1 MKGRKLSYSP
11 TELAWI
17 KARAQA
23 DRAETHAAFCAE
35 FGRSDVSLANLN
47 ALCKR
52 KGWLT
57 GRDGRFQKGDVAH
70 NKGKPC
76 APGRGGRHP
85 NARKSQ
91 FKRGQL
97 PHNTKWLCHERIS
110 KDGYVEI
117 SVAEVNPHTGFPR
130 RYVLKHRWLWEQA
143 HGPVPEGM
151 ALKCLG
157 ERTNCDPSNW
167 ELVPRALLPRLDG
180 RFGRGFEAAPDELR
194 PIILAAAKVE
204 HAVREKRRDGA

>member
-1 MKGRKLSYSP
+1 MKGRAIGY
-11 TELAWI
+11 TAEELAWI
-17 KARAQA
+17 KARAEA
-23 DRAETHAAFCAE
+23 DRSETHAAFCAA
-35 FGRSDVSLANLN
+35 FGRADVSLANFN

-57 GRDGRFQKGDVAH
+57 GRTGRFEQGGVAH

-85 NARKSQ
+85 NALRSQ

-97 PHNTKWLCHERIS
+97 PHNTKWLGHERVS

-117 SVAEVNPHTGFPR
+117 SIAETNPHTGYER

-143 HGPVPEGM
+143 NGPVPEGM

-167 ELVPRALLPRLDG
+167 ELVPRALLPRLNG
-180 RFGRGFEAAPDELR
+180 RFGRDFEQAPQELR
-194 PIILAAAKVE
+194 PLILTVAKVE
-204 HAVREKRRDGA
+204 HAVREKRRGSA